1 MLSDAAASF
10 KLTLPD
16 ALTIRTISSVR
27 DDLLQ
32 ALQEQDHVIV
42 ELPTDAQG
50 DLSFLQLME
59 SARIYAG
66 TAGKRL
72 ALAAPVEG
80 RLLDLLK
87 RGGFAEDMSADDAG
101 FWLHQGEIQ

>member
-1 MLSDAAASF
+1 MLSDTAASF
-10 KLTLPD
+10 TITLPD
-16 ALTIRTISSVR
+16 TLTMRNISSVR

-32 ALQEQDHVIV
+32 AIQEQDNVIV
-42 ELPTDAQG
+42 QLPADAQA

-72 ALAAPVEG
+72 GLERPVEG

-87 RGGFAEDMSADDAG
+87 RAGFAEDMSAGDAG

>member
-1 MLSDAAASF
+1 MLSTPSASF
-10 KLTLPD
+10 TITLPD
-16 ALTIRTISSVR
+16 TLTIRSIASVR

-32 ALQEQDHVIV
+32 AIQDQDTVIV
-42 ELPTDAQG
+42 QVPADAQA
-50 DLSFLQLME
+50 DLSFLQLIE

-72 ALAAPVEG
+72 ALESPVEG
-80 RLLDLLK
+80 RLLSLLQ
-87 RGGFAEDMSADDAG
+87 RAGFAEDMSADDAG